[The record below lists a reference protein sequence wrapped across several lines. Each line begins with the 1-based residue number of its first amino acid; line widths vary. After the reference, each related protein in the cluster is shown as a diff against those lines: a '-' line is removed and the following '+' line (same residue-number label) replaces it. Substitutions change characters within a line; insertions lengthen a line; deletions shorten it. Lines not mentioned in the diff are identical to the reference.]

1 MNLRWSGHAADFLDA
16 DGMLVAFDPSAR
28 DAGSSALL
36 VREDDLQC
44 FLNETGSALVWAMTG
59 EKRANGPGPLGGA
72 WAGALQLSGAGAYE
86 PGDPTRRLTARREV
100 PRHAKK

>member
-1 MNLRWSGHAADFLDA
+1 
-16 DGMLVAFDPSAR
+16 MLVAFDPSAR

-44 FLNETGSALVWAMTG
+44 FLNDTGSALVWAMTG

-72 WAGALQLSGAGAYE
+72 WAGALQLSGGWRVRARKIRHVASR
-86 PGDPTRRLTARREV
+86 PDARCRATPRSNRLANR
-100 PRHAKK
+100 